1 MPNFGIGTRDIFGQ
15 RSGLSETQL
24 SDGFGDRLVQTEAL
38 PKQSAAYGDS
48 AENGM
53 ELFIR

>member
-53 ELFIR
+53 KLFIR